1 MFHITYR
8 LCFIIVLLATLQ
20 AVLVKSLSA
29 QERDRLG
36 AGARIRLWSEQ
47 ILERERIGR
56 LMLLDQDS
64 ITLNVTGDSA
74 LSIIT
79 LPLESVGR
87 LDMSIGRNP
96 AALAAVIALG
106 AALGAVA
113 VPALTSDPA
122 VCDLGYED
130 SPACTTE
137 VSDVVI
143 GMAAGAIL
151 GTVTAQI
158 VIKERWLSV
167 RMDVL
172 MKDGTVDFHN
182 ELRVSV
188 SLHF

>member
-1 MFHITYR
+1 
-8 LCFIIVLLATLQ
+8 LCFTLALLATLQ
-20 AVLVKSLSA
+20 SLLVESILA
-29 QERDRLG
+29 QERDRMG
-36 AGARIRLWSEQ
+36 AGSRIRLWSEE
-47 ILERERIGR
+47 IPERERIGR
-56 LMLLDQDS
+56 LILLNQDS
-64 ITLNVTGDSA
+64 ITLNVSGDSA

-96 AALAAVIALG
+96 LPFAAVIGLG
-106 AALGAVA
+106 AALGAVL
-113 VPALTSDPA
+113 VPALTTDPA

-151 GTVTAQI
+151 GTLTAQLTS
-158 VIKERWLSV
+158 KERWLSV
-167 RMDVL
+167 KMDLL
-172 MKDGTVDFHN
+172 MRDGTVDFHK
-182 ELRVSV
+182 ELRVSA